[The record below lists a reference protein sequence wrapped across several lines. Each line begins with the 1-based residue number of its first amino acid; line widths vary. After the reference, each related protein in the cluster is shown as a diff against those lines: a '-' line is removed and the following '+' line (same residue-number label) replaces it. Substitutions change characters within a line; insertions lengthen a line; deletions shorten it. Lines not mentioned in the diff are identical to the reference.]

1 MSKHR
6 FEPLSP
12 RDVEERF
19 AEAAR
24 TLRRL
29 PEERPIGYFNV
40 WPAIVRTRWEIMA
53 MEPQPM
59 KVLATPQAITRME
72 LCMDWMLW
80 LDPEDARL
88 VWLRAE
94 GHSFR
99 YLARHFGVS
108 RMMVWRRWAAALIE
122 ISNRT
127 KTRELPARR
136 DGKRKAKAALG
147 APEPRQSVE

>member
-6 FEPLSP
+6 YEPLSP
-12 RDVEERF
+12 REVEERF
-19 AEAAR
+19 TEAAR

-29 PEERPIGYFNV
+29 PDKRPIGYFNV

-80 LDPEDARL
+80 LEPEDARL

-99 YLARHFGVS
+99 YLARHFGLS
-108 RMMVWRRWAAALIE
+108 RMMVWRRWAAALIV

-127 KTRELPARR
+127 KTSELQARR
-136 DGKRKAKAALG
+136 DSKRKAEAAQG
-147 APEPRQSVE
+147 APGPRQSVE